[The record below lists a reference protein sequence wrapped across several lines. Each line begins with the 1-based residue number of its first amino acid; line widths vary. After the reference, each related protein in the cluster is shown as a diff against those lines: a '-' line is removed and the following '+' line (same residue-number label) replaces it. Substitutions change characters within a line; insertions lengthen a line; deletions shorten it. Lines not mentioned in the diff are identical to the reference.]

1 MTSSNGNRLL
11 ILNGS
16 PIRGSNTDIISDE
29 IARGASDSGW
39 QHQNV
44 YLNDYVITPCQAC
57 GARDDDDICI
67 YRDDIYP
74 LFDAFSTCDAIIL
87 ASPIYF
93 DSLSAQA
100 KLFVDRCNCYRPL
113 RQPPDGEMYIEKKCW
128 KKRSGIVVLVGGERK
143 QLNHALRIV
152 KGFFIWTGVEF
163 HDSILYTH
171 DTYTVGTVA
180 NDPEF
185 LKQAYNLGSRL

>member
-1 MTSSNGNRLL
+1 MISSNGNRLL

-16 PIRGSNTDIISDE
+16 PIRGSNTDIISEE

-39 QHQNV
+39 QHQTV

-57 GARDDDDICI
+57 GARDDDEVCI
-67 YRDDIYP
+67 LHDDIYP
-74 LFDAFSTCDAIIL
+74 LFDAFSDCDAVIL

-113 RQPPDGEMYIEKKCW
+113 RQSPDGELYLEEKEW
-128 KKRSGIVVLVGGERK
+128 KKRKGIAVLVGGERK
-143 QLNHALRIV
+143 QLDHALRIV

-163 HDSILYTH
+163 HNSILYTH
-171 DTYTVGTVA
+171 DTYTAGAVA
-180 NDPEF
+180 DEPKI
-185 LKQAYNLGSRL
+185 LRQAYNLGNSL